1 MHLGSVATGVR
12 ESDVTS
18 FPAVRAIVKAVHTKT
33 NFFEALAD
41 SAVFFASA
49 LVLGLVALD
58 AEDGAGRHRCLLKRL
73 YLRVQVCGKT
83 GVCNG
88 DRRLQP
94 RSKVFGEVAASGRF
108 LTRIG
113 AHASIVFLPRKA
125 EWNSPQLHQPI

>member
-73 YLRVQVCGKT
+73 YLRVQVAARQVFRMVSTECKGAET
-83 GVCNG
+83 I
-88 DRRLQP
+88 LQTF
-94 RSKVFGEVAASGRF
+94 KLVAAF